1 MTPEREARLCHEF
14 PDLYGSEYNFS
25 ACPDSWFE
33 LLYNLSQ
40 ALTGHARRTGLQPVV
55 TDVKEKHGSLRFY
68 ADGTD
73 AEADRLID
81 EAESASEGIPDDGQ

>member
-1 MTPEREARLCHEF
+1 MTPEHEAQLCRAF
-14 PDLYGSEYNFS
+14 PDLYGSEYSFS
-25 ACPDSWFE
+25 ASPDSWFE
-33 LLYNLSQ
+33 LLYSLSQ
-40 ALTGHARRTGLQPVV
+40 ALTDHARRAGLQLVV

-68 ADGTD
+68 AEGTD

>member
-1 MTPEREARLCHEF
+1 MNPDNTKKLCHDF
-14 PDLYGSEYNFS
+14 PELYETDFPFCCGNAWMGLLYG
-25 ACPDSWFE
+25 
-33 LLYNLSQ
+33 LSRALVDHSKQ
-40 ALTGHARRTGLQPVV
+40 AALPLVV
-55 TDVKEKHGSLRFY
+55 TDVKEKHGFLRFY

>member
-1 MTPEREARLCHEF
+1 MTPAHEACLCREF
-14 PDLYGSEYNFS
+14 PDLYGSEYSFS

-33 LLYNLSQ
+33 LLYDLSQ
-40 ALTGHARRTGLQPVV
+40 ALTGHAQRAGLKLVV
-55 TDVKEKHGSLRFY
+55 TDVKEKHGSLRYY

-81 EAESASEGIPDDGQ
+81 EAECATEGIPDDGQ

>member
-1 MTPEREARLCHEF
+1 MTPSHEALLCRTF
-14 PDLYGSEYNFS
+14 PDLYGCEYSFS

-40 ALTGHARRTGLQPVV
+40 ALTDHARRAGLQLVA

-68 ADGTD
+68 AEGTD
-73 AEADRLID
+73 AEADRLIA
-81 EAESASEGIPDDGQ
+81 EAESASEGIPDDGK